1 MDLLLDRITENEKES
16 FKNLIQLFAYDFSEL
31 IDMDVDDNGLYPA
44 LKDMDD
50 YYTQPE
56 YVSFFIRISGKLAGL
71 AVIKFIKEENTS
83 YLRHFFVMRKYRKLK
98 VGQIASHMIFDSFPG
113 KWRVSQ
119 FDFNE
124 PAINFWRK
132 VIERYT
138 NCEYVEIRRADGRGP
153 QQEFYSR

>member
-1 MDLLLDRITENEKES
+1 MDISLDRITENEKEI
-16 FKNLIQLFAYDFSEL
+16 FKNLIQFFAYDFSEL

-50 YYTQPE
+50 YYTQSE

-71 AVIKFIKEENTS
+71 AVIRFIKEENS
-83 YLRHFFVMRKYRKLK
+83 NYLRHFFVMRKYRRLK
-98 VGQIASHMIFDSFPG
+98 VGQIAAHMIFDSFPG

-132 VIERYT
+132 IIERYT
-138 NCEYVEIRRADGRGP
+138 DCEYVEIRRDDGRGP